1 MHTGVGVAHCTEI
14 VVPPDSDHLLL
25 TQAFSLALGSDEKV
39 HCEYEVS
46 KSSRQ
51 SARNHAFET

>member
-39 HCEYEVS
+39 HCEYDGS
-46 KSSRQ
+46 Q
-51 SARNHAFET
+51 